1 MKCSYLNNTENINKV
16 VVFQSNRFLK
26 CSTHNVA
33 GLGSL
38 KENAGRLLQ
47 SANFRQLDAVNFG
60 TSHQGDINCSSL
72 PAGLGGNGEF
82 ERKSFK
88 MKSAWE
94 EAPQLKSPW
103 VTSTK
108 I

>member
-1 MKCSYLNNTENINKV
+1 MNSFVLRLKCSYVNNTESINEV
-16 VVFQSNRFLK
+16 VVFQPNRFLK
-26 CSTHNVA
+26 GSTHNKA
-33 GLGSL
+33 SLGSL

-72 PAGLGGNGEF
+72 SAGLGGNREF
-82 ERKSFK
+82 ERKF
-88 MKSAWE
+88 E
-94 EAPQLKSPW
+94 E
-103 VTSTK
+103 

>member
-1 MKCSYLNNTENINKV
+1 MNSFVLRLKCSYVNNTESINKV
-16 VVFQSNRFLK
+16 VVFQPIRFFK
-26 CSTHNVA
+26 GSTHNVA

-60 TSHQGDINCSSL
+60 TSHQGDIDCSSL
-72 PAGLGGNGEF
+72 PAGLGGNRQF
-82 ERKSFK
+82 ERKF
-88 MKSAWE
+88 E
-94 EAPQLKSPW
+94 E
-103 VTSTK
+103 